1 MIKESI
7 SDALLFYWDELAYS
21 PFRVFVTPSAPF
33 ALLTML
39 VPLKRATILLVCF
52 GILSAM
58 KLINVSS
65 I

>member
-7 SDALLFYWDELAYS
+7 VDALLFYWDELAYS

-39 VPLKRATILLVCF
+39 VPL
-52 GILSAM
+52 
-58 KLINVSS
+58 
-65 I
+65 

>member
-7 SDALLFYWDELAYS
+7 ANALLFYWDELAYS

-39 VPLKRATILLVCF
+39 VPYKEGTILF
-52 GILSAM
+52 IA
-58 KLINVSS
+58 IR
-65 I
+65 

>member
-7 SDALLFYWDELAYS
+7 VDALLFYWDELAYS

-39 VPLKRATILLVCF
+39 IPLQRGDNSFSLLWHTFCDET
-52 GILSAM
+52 
-58 KLINVSS
+58 N
-65 I
+65 

>member
-1 MIKESI
+1 MLSFIIE
-7 SDALLFYWDELAYS
+7 DGLAYS

-52 GILSAM
+52 GMMPLPY
-58 KLINVSS
+58 KKQGS
-65 I
+65 IT